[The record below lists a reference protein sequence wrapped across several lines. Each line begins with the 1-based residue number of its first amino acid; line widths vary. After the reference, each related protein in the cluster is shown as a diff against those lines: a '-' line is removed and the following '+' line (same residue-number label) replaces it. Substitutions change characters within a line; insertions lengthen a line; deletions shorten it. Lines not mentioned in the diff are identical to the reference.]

1 MQIKI
6 EIDLKPEELQRFLGL
21 PDVAGMR
28 EELLLFIKERIAADP
43 AGFLRDNLKQLG
55 KNAAVRRI
63 LYGSQTK
70 SHGERRG
77 RARSGDADTPPAR
90 APDPDDGT

>member
-28 EELLLFIKERIAADP
+28 EEVLLFIKERIAADP
-43 AGFLRDNLKQLG
+43 AGFLRDNFKQLG
-55 KNAAVRRI
+55 KNRAVRRI
-63 LYGSQTK
+63 LYGADKPGTK
-70 SHGERRG
+70 ARRTD
-77 RARSGDADTPPAR
+77 SDPGDED
-90 APDPDDGT
+90 